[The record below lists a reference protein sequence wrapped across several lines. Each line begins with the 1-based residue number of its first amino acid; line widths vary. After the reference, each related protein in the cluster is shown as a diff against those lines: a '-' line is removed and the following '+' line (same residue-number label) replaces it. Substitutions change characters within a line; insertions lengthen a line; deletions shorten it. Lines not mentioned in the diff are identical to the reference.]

1 MPVGTEQTYRTLK
14 TRTLNSPMPSRV
26 EMPSLS
32 FVVARSTPGHI
43 IGCDNKLPWH
53 LRTDLS
59 RFKKITLGHVII
71 MGRKTHESI
80 GRPLP
85 GRTTIVLSRN
95 PNTER
100 ENTVWSLQ
108 ETSLLWTD
116 GRENAL
122 YLADILSIGRGNAD
136 FFVIGGAEIFVMF
149 SDLFNK
155 VYLTEVLADVE
166 GDAKF
171 EFEFKYPYWQKIK
184 EENFPQ
190 SDADQYPSRFLVF
203 KKRDKTTRFR
213 IFPDFL
219 TDADSR
225 RAWVRENLPKITN
238 DRTDA
243 PLEPP
248 NWSLFPEERA

>member
-1 MPVGTEQTYRTLK
+1 LPVGTEQTYRTLK

>member
-1 MPVGTEQTYRTLK
+1 
-14 TRTLNSPMPSRV
+14 MPSRV

-43 IGCDNKLPWH
+43 IGCENKLPWH

-59 RFKKITLGHVII
+59 RFKQITLGHVII

-80 GRPLP
+80 GRTLP

-100 ENTVWSLQ
+100 ENTVWGLQ
-108 ETSLLWTD
+108 ETGLLWVD

-122 YLADILSIGRGNAD
+122 YLADILSIGRGRSD
-136 FFVIGGAEIFVMF
+136 FFVIGGAEIFEMF

-155 VYLTEVLADVE
+155 VYLTEVLANVE

-171 EFEFKYPYWQKIK
+171 DFEFKYPYWQKIK
-184 EENFPQ
+184 EENSPQ
-190 SDADQYPSRFLVF
+190 SDMDQYPSRFLVF

-219 TDADSR
+219 TDAESR
-225 RAWVRENLPKITN
+225 REWVRQNLPKITN
-238 DRTDA
+238 ERVSTHRERA
-243 PLEPP
+243 
-248 NWSLFPEERA
+248 NWSLFPKERA